1 VTFTDPN
8 LTVRPELAPDGLTPT
23 LIDGP
28 TVATIAGHAYRVEA
42 WRLTD
47 GESAVVVRPLVDAPS
62 AANASERI
70 GAFVDAQWGNDAL
83 IIEDWGQAGFM
94 GERFRISSRDGG
106 SSDIDVKELRARG
119 IVLTE
124 NLFQEP

>member
-1 VTFTDPN
+1 M
-8 LTVRPELAPDGLTPT
+8 
-23 LIDGP
+23 
-28 TVATIAGHAYRVEA
+28 
-42 WRLTD
+42 
-47 GESAVVVRPLVDAPS
+47 RPLVDAPS

-106 SSDIDVKELRARG
+106 SSDIDVRELRARG
-119 IVLTE
+119 IVLTD